1 MYNPN
6 TASKQSL
13 DSELFTSIC
22 LGNSLYDSVESWDV
36 NPGSLH
42 MSVCGLWVVDH
53 SWRMFCFQPWVSALG
68 GEKRRPLVLKSTKM
82 VAPWGWNTQTLM
94 ERISVPT
101 VSTRVKPTHMWNY
114 LNWLQW
120 LNHPNWFS
128 GFCPPTCFRA
138 GNCIKLMK
146 VLKWPFKLCRTF
158 GYLHLLVIST
168 TSIWE
173 YLISH
178 QIKYK

>member
-1 MYNPN
+1 MIRL
-6 TASKQSL
+6 SR
-13 DSELFTSIC
+13 EMSIPYIARC
-22 LGNSLYDSVESWDV
+22 RW
-36 NPGSLH
+36 
-42 MSVCGLWVVDH
+42 WVVL
-53 SWRMFCFQPWVSALG
+53 PALG
-68 GEKRRPLVLKSTKM
+68 FRTGRGKTQALAPEINENGSTLGLEHPNSDGENFRPHRL
-82 VAPWGWNTQTLM
+82 Q
-94 ERISVPT
+94 
-101 VSTRVKPTHMWNY
+101 RVKPTHMWNY